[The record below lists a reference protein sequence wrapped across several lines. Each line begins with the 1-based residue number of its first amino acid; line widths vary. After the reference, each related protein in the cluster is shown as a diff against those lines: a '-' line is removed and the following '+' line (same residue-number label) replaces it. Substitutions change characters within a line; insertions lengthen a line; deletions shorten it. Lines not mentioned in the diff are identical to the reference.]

1 MCTTVLLKG
10 SYNFYLKCFWWKFY
24 YFQVRV
30 KITPSVW
37 WPTWK
42 TGKKKTLSVISVA
55 LEILAVSLNV
65 HLKCLEQ
72 SF

>member
-24 YFQVRV
+24 YVQVRV

-55 LEILAVSLNV
+55 LDFDLSDFHIFLTTWNIGS
-65 HLKCLEQ
+65 
-72 SF
+72 